1 MGAQGWFRRMAE
13 HHRTVLPYGRRVADR
28 TDLDPFL
35 VELGAS
41 MIRSSQTVD
50 DVEHQLID
58 IAAVM
63 GVDDLEVIAL
73 PTAIMLESPPTVTG
87 GTASVRSRLRSI
99 RGQGFRLDQVEAVD
113 ALARRARMGL
123 VSAGDGLD
131 DLAEIAMRPP
141 PHRRIVR
148 SLGLGVLATGFSLA
162 LQPSLV
168 GVLLAFALGIVV
180 GAFVTLELPGFG
192 PVTPT
197 LTSFVVSLVVFAL
210 YDLYDGQN
218 PIRLLIPP
226 LLIFLPGAKLTLGTI
241 EVAEGAIVSG
251 TSRLMSGLIDLLLLA
266 TAIVAAASL
275 INVPQRDLL
284 DRPAPQLGA
293 WTLIPAVVLIAF
305 GYRYFSCA
313 TRRSVPWIMLVLS
326 VALATERLAALVF
339 SPAVSAFVAAAVMT
353 PVVLA
358 IDRRPAGPR
367 AMVLFLPGFYLL
379 VPGATGL
386 IDVTESVAPVF
397 STSSLLNT
405 MLIVVA
411 IALGVLVAKGGEQ
424 AATDIVHARRQP

>member
-1 MGAQGWFRRMAE
+1 
-13 HHRTVLPYGRRVADR
+13 VLSYVLRVTGRR
-28 TDLDPFL
+28 DLDQFL

-41 MIRSSQTVD
+41 MIKSSQTVD
-50 DVEHQLID
+50 DVEHQLIE
-58 IAAVM
+58 IASVM

-73 PTAIMLESPPTVTG
+73 PTAIMLESPQSPIGDTT
-87 GTASVRSRLRSI
+87 SVRSRLRSI
-99 RGQGFRLDQVEAVD
+99 RGQGFRLDQVQAID
-113 ALARRARMGL
+113 ALVRRARLGL
-123 VSAGDGLD
+123 VNARDGLD
-131 DLAEIAMRPP
+131 ELDEIAMRPP
-141 PHRRIVR
+141 PHHRFVR

-168 GVLLAFALGIVV
+168 GVLLAFVLGTVV

-197 LTSFVVSLVVFAL
+197 LVSFVVSLVVFAL
-210 YDLYDGQN
+210 YDQYDGQN

-241 EVAEGAIVSG
+241 ELAEGAVVSG
-251 TSRLMSGLIDLLLLA
+251 TSRLMSGLVDLLLLA

-275 INVPQRDLL
+275 INLPQRDLL
-284 DRPAPQLGA
+284 DRPAPQLGV
-293 WTLIPAVVLIAF
+293 WSLIPAVVLIAF

-313 TRRSVPWIMLVLS
+313 TRRSVPWIMLVLT
-326 VALATERLAALVF
+326 VALAAERLASLAF

-397 STSSLLNT
+397 STGSLLNT

-411 IALGVLVAKGGEQ
+411 IALGVLVAKGGEE
-424 AATDIVHARRQP
+424 AALELVATRRRR